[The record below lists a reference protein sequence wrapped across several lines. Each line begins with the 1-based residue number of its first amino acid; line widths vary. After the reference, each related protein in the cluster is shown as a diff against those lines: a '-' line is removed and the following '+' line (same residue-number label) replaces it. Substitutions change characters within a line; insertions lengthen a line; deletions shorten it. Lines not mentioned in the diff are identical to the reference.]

1 MNYLI
6 LSAVVISISYIYDR
20 FKSAGKLSKGVNVLF
35 YTLICFSLCLFA
47 GLRTKYN
54 DTGMYILTFSQTTD
68 DYSKLFESEFSISN
82 VYLFNIW
89 NYVIYNFLSQDAN
102 VYLFLCSIVFVCPS
116 VYLIKKYSKNFTFSM
131 ILFTFGGMYL
141 FSLAG
146 LKQAM
151 ATGILLIGLTN
162 LFKKQYFKYYIFCLL
177 SIGFHAYS
185 LFYLVLPLLGV
196 EIFNK
201 RTVLFCLGIV
211 LIGLLLNYFSGVIT
225 EIIELL
231 GKDVSEETLQTG
243 SVNIFRAFVYLVP
256 FVLTILSINNLNTTS
271 IEEKWLIK
279 MGVLSTAFM
288 VLSLFGN
295 PILFGRIPQYFLIG
309 TVITMPLLIEK
320 TFVKKEL
327 PIILFI
333 AIICYIVYGLYGLYV
348 NGALSSD
355 IFGLIWP

>member
-54 DTGMYILTFSQTTD
+54 DTYAYISEFLNTTSNFD
-68 DYSKLFESEFSISN
+68 SIFEGEFSISN
-82 VYLFNIW
+82 VYLFRVW
-89 NYVIYNFLSQDAN
+89 GYLIYNLISHNSN

-151 ATGILLIGLTN
+151 ATGVILLGLPR
-162 LFKKQYFKYYIFCLL
+162 LFKKQYIRFYIYCFL

-185 LFYLVLPLLGV
+185 LFYLVIPLLGV

-243 SVNIFRAFVYLVP
+243 SVNIFRAFVFLVP
-256 FVLTILSINNLNTTS
+256 FALTILSINNLETAS

-279 MGVLSTAFM
+279 IGILSTAFM

-309 TVITMPLLIEK
+309 TVVTMPLLIEK

-333 AIICYIVYGLYGLYV
+333 AIICYIVYGLYGLYID
-348 NGALSSD
+348 GALSSD